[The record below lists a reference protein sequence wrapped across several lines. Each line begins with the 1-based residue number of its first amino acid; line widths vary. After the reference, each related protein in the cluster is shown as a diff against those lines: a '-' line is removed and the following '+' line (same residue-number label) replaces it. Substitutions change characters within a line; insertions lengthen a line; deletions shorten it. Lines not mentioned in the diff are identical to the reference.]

1 MSDHDQRED
10 SIPHQEL
17 TAEQIAPLRERERI
31 DGATA
36 EELIALVEGE
46 LGASTFL
53 PDGQLQLDPRSGD
66 RILFNSGRA
75 KRPHDNQLESSDGGG
90 EAELLSRP
98 CLICNGKSTGILD
111 VAELSEGVTFINKNL
126 YPVLFPR
133 VRDDLGGAV
142 TAGEAVHGLHLLQ
155 WTSSIHH
162 RDWHNM
168 PQRDCEIALG
178 RLAAL
183 EGALL
188 HGGYEGMPD
197 NAEIFGD
204 VEGRRGYVGI
214 VKNYGALV
222 GGSLIHGHQQIA
234 YCNKMPRR
242 LADDWRFEQERGER
256 YADYILRETPEAL
269 RLRDYG
275 AATLLTPYYM
285 RRPFDMQLVLHDTT
299 KRYLCE
305 LDGAELSAV
314 ARALRE
320 AIQLIREVMPRL
332 GRQLAYNVIV
342 HNGPGAG
349 LYLDFLPYTQEVGGY
364 EHLGLILCQAD
375 PTETAQRARG
385 LLDDIA

>member
-1 MSDHDQRED
+1 MPSDQ
-10 SIPHQEL
+10 QL

-36 EELIALVEGE
+36 SELIALFEGE
-46 LGASTFL
+46 LGTSTCL
-53 PDGQLQLDPRSGD
+53 PDGQLQRDPRSGD

-75 KRPHDNQLESSDGGG
+75 KRPHDNQLESSSGG
-90 EAELLSRP
+90 EDELLSRP

-133 VRDDLGGAV
+133 ERADLGASA

-162 RDWHNM
+162 LDWHNM
-168 PQRDCEIALG
+168 PQRDCEVVLS

-183 EGALL
+183 EGTLL
-188 HGGYEGMPD
+188 ESSYAGMPD
-197 NAEIFGD
+197 NAEVFGD
-204 VEGRRGYVGI
+204 AEGRRGYVGI

-234 YCNKMPRR
+234 YSNIMPRR
-242 LADDWRFEQERGER
+242 LADDWGFERERGER

-285 RRPFDMQLVLHDTT
+285 RRPFDMQLVLHDTS
-299 KRYLCE
+299 KRYLYE
-305 LDGAELSAV
+305 LDAAEVAAV

-320 AIQLIREVMPRL
+320 AIQLIRSVMPRL

-349 LYLDFLPYTQEVGGY
+349 LYLDLLPYTQEVGGY

-375 PTETAQRARG
+375 PAETAKRARE
-385 LLDDIA
+385 LLASLA